1 MRTLVGGWVLTV
13 LATIF
18 LPVVLAGGVVG
29 TVGMVG
35 AVGAGSGGSGSPS
48 GIPAVAID
56 AYRSGASQCPGLPW
70 EVLAAIGEVE
80 SDHGRSRLPG
90 VQEGANAAG
99 AEGPMQFLPSTFGS
113 YGADSGDGDRASPY
127 DLADAASAA
136 ARLLCADG
144 ATAPGGLRHAIW
156 EYNHSD
162 SYVDAVLS
170 WAARYEQRGSAGRG
184 SVAAAWALAQLGRP
198 YEWGAAGPD
207 AFDCSGLVLR
217 AWEAAGVELP
227 RVAADQYRAAGQ
239 VPVAEAVPG
248 DLVFFTPDP
257 AEPAAIEHVGIVVGP
272 GIMVDAPHSGAV
284 VRVTPFYAG
293 LMPDAVRPG

>member
-18 LPVVLAGGVVG
+18 LPVVLASGVVG

-144 ATAPGGLRHAIW
+144 VTAPGGLRHAIW

-184 SVAAAWALAQLGRP
+184 SVAAAWALAQVGRP

-207 AFDCSGLVLR
+207 AFDCSGLVLQ
-217 AWEAAGVELP
+217 AWEAASRDLAMLEDVRAFKDLYYHATWARYDLAKPGSLVVIPGQEMLRELAIDYRNMRQMFLSDP
-227 RVAADQYRAAGQ
+227 PSFDWVVDQLSSFGAAVNG
-239 VPVAEAVPG
+239 
-248 DLVFFTPDP
+248 
-257 AEPAAIEHVGIVVGP
+257 
-272 GIMVDAPHSGAV
+272 
-284 VRVTPFYAG
+284 
-293 LMPDAVRPG
+293 